1 MRYKYF
7 YSYPDRNLYEKNV
20 RKVHIYLHVEYDNK
34 NDSKG
39 ESLNFLYFVICKNH
53 YWQYEETA
61 LNWIIIGK

>member
-39 ESLNFLYFVICKNH
+39 ESFNFLYFVIYKNH
-53 YWQYEETA
+53 Y
-61 LNWIIIGK
+61 